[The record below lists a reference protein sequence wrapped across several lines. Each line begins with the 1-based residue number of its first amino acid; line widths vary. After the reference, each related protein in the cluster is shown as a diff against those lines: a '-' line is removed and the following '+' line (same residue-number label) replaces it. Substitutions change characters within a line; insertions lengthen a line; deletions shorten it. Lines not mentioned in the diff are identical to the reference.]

1 MMIKP
6 KSAHGDWSKQLR
18 LDMMFAEKCLL
29 DGGQVPAMFIVH
41 TPTAQHLIPT
51 PWQNS
56 DEKATYQQLVRLM
69 CVAYGATALTAIT
82 EVWVRRV
89 MRHDRETD
97 AEYHARIEAYP
108 PSEAHDRTEAV
119 FVMICWREQNER
131 KVLFESR
138 EITRRA
144 NGKPEG
150 LAPITWGG
158 DESYD
163 ELGGTMTEILPDR
176 VATPDEVA
184 AARSILS
191 RYEVQS
197 EMPS

>member
-1 MMIKP
+1 MIIKP

-41 TPTAQHLIPT
+41 TPTGQHVILT
-51 PWQNS
+51 PWQGS
-56 DEKATYQQLVRLM
+56 DEKATYQQLIRLH
-69 CVAYGATALTAIT
+69 CIAHGATALTMLS

-89 MRHDRETD
+89 MRRDCETEM
-97 AEYHARIEAYP
+97 EYQTRIEAYP
-108 PSEAHDRTEAV
+108 PSEASDRTEAV
-119 FVMICWREQNER
+119 FVMICWREHNER